1 MVAGAVVM
9 ADHALESALFC
20 LHCAKV
26 CLSVQKPRVIVR
38 EKVRARQTSMQNMQI
53 QSVHVPKVNNFDLFQ
68 PSNTIL
74 EIPSKAQDLC

>member
-1 MVAGAVVM
+1 MAV
-9 ADHALESALFC
+9 HALESALFC
-20 LHCAKV
+20 LRSAKV
-26 CLSVQKPRVIVR
+26 VRVCRSPRVIVR

-68 PSNTIL
+68 PSNMIL